1 VGWWPHRIA
10 TRTQHA
16 LEEKSTMKRYLWGKL
31 IIGTLTAFVLG
42 ILVTPLAWAANPR
55 FSQTNA
61 GFAGS
66 GADLN
71 VGFTEVGLGANEGI
85 DYLVSASAT
94 AVYVCLNGGGHNPS
108 AGNKHTVYGP
118 VEATATYF
126 SDQNGRITNS
136 LVLHPPGPG
145 SFSCP
150 NGQRLI
156 LASIMYEDDP
166 IYDLTNGVT
175 QTLPGPYIRTFFP

>member
-1 VGWWPHRIA
+1 
-10 TRTQHA
+10 
-16 LEEKSTMKRYLWGKL
+16 MKRYFGRRL
-31 IIGTLTAFVLG
+31 IVATLTAFVLG
-42 ILVTPLAWAANPR
+42 ILVTPLAFAANPHFTR
-55 FSQTNA
+55 ADA
-61 GFAGS
+61 GFVGS

-71 VGFTEVGLGANEGI
+71 VSFTEIGLGSNVGI

-94 AVYVCLNGGGHNPS
+94 AEYLCLNGGGHNPS

-126 SDQNGRITNS
+126 SDRNGRVSNS

-150 NGQRLI
+150 SGQRLI
-156 LASIMYEDDP
+156 LASITYVDDP

-175 QTLPGPYIRTFFP
+175 EAIIGPYVRTFFP